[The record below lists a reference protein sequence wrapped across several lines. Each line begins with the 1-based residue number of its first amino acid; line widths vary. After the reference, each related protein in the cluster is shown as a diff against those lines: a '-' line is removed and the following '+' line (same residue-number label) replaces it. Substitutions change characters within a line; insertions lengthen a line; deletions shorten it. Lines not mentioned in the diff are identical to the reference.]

1 MITFCIST
9 SISHLSSFQDAKKK
23 YYKVVYEDGDAE
35 DLWASD
41 IKDILVKD
49 KTPTKRSSKKRK
61 AEDSEEVVE
70 TTPGRRKL
78 PGGYARKTC
87 LEKGCTN
94 YTQRGGYCIKHG
106 KKEGFRRVR

>member
-1 MITFCIST
+1 MIAFCIPT
-9 SISHLSSFQDAKKK
+9 SHISLPITDAKKK

-41 IKDILVKD
+41 VKDILVKD
-49 KTPTKRSSKKRK
+49 KKTPTKRSSKKRK
-61 AEDSEEVVE
+61 AADLEVE

-87 LEKGCTN
+87 LEEGCTN